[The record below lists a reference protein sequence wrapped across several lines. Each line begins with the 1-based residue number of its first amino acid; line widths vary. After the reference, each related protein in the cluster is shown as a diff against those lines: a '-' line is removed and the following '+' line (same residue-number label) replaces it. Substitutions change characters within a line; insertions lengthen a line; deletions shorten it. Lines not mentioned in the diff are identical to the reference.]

1 MGFPAVSGL
10 EGAGLRRSGPGQRP
24 KIPLGSKGIGQGRTR
39 YPREISG
46 KATVS
51 RIGFRTRNSRYSLKI
66 IVILLIFFE
75 NKLILNT
82 RIKLVI

>member
-1 MGFPAVSGL
+1 LEFPAVFGSEAG
-10 EGAGLRRSGPGQRP
+10 GLRRSGPGQHP
-24 KIPLGSKGIGQGRTR
+24 KIPLGSKEIGRGRTR
-39 YPREISG
+39 SPTEISG